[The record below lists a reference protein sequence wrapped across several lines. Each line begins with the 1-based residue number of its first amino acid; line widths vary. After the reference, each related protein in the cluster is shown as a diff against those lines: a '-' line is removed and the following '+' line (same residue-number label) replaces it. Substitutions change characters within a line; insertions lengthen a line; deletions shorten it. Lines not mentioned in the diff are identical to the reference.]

1 MRKRQKK
8 IDFYQMIIDH
18 AEMTYKGLEILL
30 KYCEDKDPA
39 TAEEVIA
46 YEEKADG
53 LRREMVIALNKTFV
67 TPIDREDIFKLSSAV
82 DDVIDYAKNAILA
95 LKNYNVEPDSYFLRM
110 STILR
115 DIASGLHK
123 AAKLLK
129 NNKEKAAEECYMVKK
144 LENKANRIYMEA
156 LSKLFNDDD
165 FKKILIYREL
175 YRHLNNAADKGDNAA
190 DIFLN
195 IIVKI

>member
-115 DIASGLHK
+115 DIASGLYK
-123 AAKLLK
+123 AAKLFK

>member
-115 DIASGLHK
+115 DIASGLYK
-123 AAKLLK
+123 AAKLFK
-129 NNKEKAAEECYMVKK
+129 NNKEKAAEECYIVKK